1 MRQVLV
7 EIARRRNASKRAAG
21 SSAILV
27 TFDEAL
33 GVEGRCEKEMLA
45 LDAALE
51 ELAAMNPRQAVL
63 VESRFFGG
71 LNTTEIA
78 ELLEVSEATIVR
90 DWRTA
95 KAWLAREL
103 RQVS

>member
-1 MRQVLV
+1 M
-7 EIARRRNASKRAAG
+7 
-21 SSAILV
+21 
-27 TFDEAL
+27 
-33 GVEGRCEKEMLA
+33 
-45 LDAALE
+45 
-51 ELAAMNPRQAVL
+51 

-103 RQVS
+103 RQAP